1 MIEGDLSKCF
11 DTIDHNKLM
20 NLIEKKILDRQFT
33 RLIRQSLNK
42 GYMEFKTI
50 HHNIAGTPQG
60 SIISPILAN
69 IFLHELDLFV
79 NSLKDAF
86 DKGTRARNT
95 PLLHLRNEKQMEYN
109 QLK

>member
-20 NLIEKKILDRQFT
+20 ILIEKKILDPQFT
-33 RLIRQSLNK
+33 RLIRQTLNT

-50 HHNIAGTPQG
+50 QHNIAGTPQG

-69 IFLHELDLFV
+69 IFLHELDSFV
-79 NSLKDAF
+79 ISLKGDF
-86 DKGTRARNT
+86 DKGSRAKNT
-95 PLLHLRNEKQMEYN
+95 PEYN
-109 QLK
+109 KLR

>member
-11 DTIDHNKLM
+11 DTIDHNILM
-20 NLIEKKILDRQFT
+20 NFIEKKILDRQFT
-33 RLIRQSLNK
+33 RLIRQSLNT

-50 HHNIAGTPQG
+50 HQNIAGTPQG
-60 SIISPILAN
+60 YIITPILAN

-95 PLLHLRNEKQMEYN
+95 QKYN
-109 QLK
+109 QLS

>member
-33 RLIRQSLNK
+33 RLIRQSLNTY
-42 GYMEFKTI
+42 YMEFKTI
-50 HHNIAGTPQG
+50 QNNIAGTPQG

-79 NSLKDAF
+79 NYLKDAF
-86 DKGTRARNT
+86 DKGTRASNT
-95 PLLHLRNEKQMEYN
+95 PEYN
-109 QLK
+109 QLR